1 MFIIILPLTPRLL
14 NVQKLYQKVPISLQN
29 RLSKS
34 VVILTFFKELFSM
47 LPKALDPK
55 CYTISESYFDVLKG
69 GMVNRSTFRS
79 F

>member
-1 MFIIILPLTPRLL
+1 MFIIILPRTPRLL

-47 LPKALDPK
+47 LPKALDHK
-55 CYTISESYFDVLKG
+55 
-69 GMVNRSTFRS
+69 
-79 F
+79 